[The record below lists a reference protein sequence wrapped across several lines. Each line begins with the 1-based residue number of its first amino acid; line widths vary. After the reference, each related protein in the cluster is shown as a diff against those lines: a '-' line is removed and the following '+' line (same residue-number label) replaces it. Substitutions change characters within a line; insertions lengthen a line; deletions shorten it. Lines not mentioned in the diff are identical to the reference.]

1 MSEKLYPC
9 LQQDQNLDLRLK
21 EINSFNNSIQN
32 IKDIQN
38 FSNHEAKKYKKKS
51 KIYKIINGL
60 SQSIDGVSVLAVSSS
75 CVTLSVTGVG
85 LVVVPIASGIG
96 AGLCIISKTAGEYL
110 KRKEQHN
117 IKKTLAGRTL
127 HDFCKLHS
135 KCFEDNKIDLNE
147 YNKLKQTYDLYKT
160 NKTKLNSKFTFFRI
174 NLFSKNNININF
186 KSSS

>member
-32 IKDIQN
+32 IKDIQK
-38 FSNHEAKKYKKKS
+38 FYNHEAKKYKKKS
-51 KIYKIINGL
+51 KIHKLTNCLI
-60 SQSIDGVSVLAVSSS
+60 QSIDGVSA
-75 CVTLSVTGVG
+75 GVG

-96 AGLCIISKTAGEYL
+96 AGLCIISKIAGEYL
-110 KRKEQHN
+110 KRKQQHN
-117 IKKTLAGRTL
+117 IKKYTLAGRTL

-135 KCFEDNKIDLNE
+135 KCLEDNKIDLSE

-160 NKTKLNSKFTFFRI
+160 NKTKLNSEFTF
-174 NLFSKNNININF
+174 LG
-186 KSSS
+186 

>member
-38 FSNHEAKKYKKKS
+38 FYNHEAKKYKKKS

-60 SQSIDGVSVLAVSSS
+60 IQSIDGVSVLAVSST

-96 AGLCIISKTAGEYL
+96 QVYV
-110 KRKEQHN
+110 
-117 IKKTLAGRTL
+117 
-127 HDFCKLHS
+127 
-135 KCFEDNKIDLNE
+135 
-147 YNKLKQTYDLYKT
+147 
-160 NKTKLNSKFTFFRI
+160 
-174 NLFSKNNININF
+174 
-186 KSSS
+186 

>member
-9 LQQDQNLDLRLK
+9 LQPSDSLDLRLK
-21 EINSFNNSIQN
+21 EINSFDNSIQN

-38 FSNHEAKKYKKKS
+38 FYNHEAKKYKKKS
-51 KIYKIINGL
+51 KTYKTING
-60 SQSIDGVSVLAVSSS
+60 SIQSIDGVSVLAVSST

-96 AGLCIISKTAGEYL
+96 ASLCIISKIAGEYL

-117 IKKTLAGRTL
+117 IKIYTLAGRTL

-135 KCFEDNKIDLNE
+135 KCLEDNKIDLNE
-147 YNKLKQTYDLYKT
+147 YNKLKQT
-160 NKTKLNSKFTFFRI
+160 
-174 NLFSKNNININF
+174 
-186 KSSS
+186 

>member
-9 LQQDQNLDLRLK
+9 LRESDNLDMRLK

-38 FSNHEAKKYKKKS
+38 FYNHGAKKYKKKS
-51 KIYKIINGL
+51 KQYKLINCL
-60 SQSIDGVSVLAVSSS
+60 IQSIDGVSVLGVSST

-96 AGLCIISKTAGEYL
+96 AGLCIFSKIAGEYL

-117 IKKTLAGRTL
+117 IKKYTLAGRTL

-135 KCFEDNKIDLNE
+135 KCLEDNKIDLNE
-147 YNKLKQTYDLYKT
+147 YNKLKHTYDLYKT
-160 NKTKLNSKFTFFRI
+160 NKTKLNSEFTF
-174 NLFSKNNININF
+174 LG
-186 KSSS
+186 